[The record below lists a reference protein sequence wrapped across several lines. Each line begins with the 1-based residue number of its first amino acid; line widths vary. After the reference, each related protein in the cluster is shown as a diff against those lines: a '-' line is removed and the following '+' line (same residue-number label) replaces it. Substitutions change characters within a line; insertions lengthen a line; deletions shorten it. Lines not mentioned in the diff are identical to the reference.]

1 MRTPCLAFVVVAL
14 LLSGC
19 ASAQAQSVGDMNELG
34 SALTKLSSSV
44 ESTVRYK
51 KQGADLDDKKLLILA
66 TRHDPSILE
75 PFQGY
80 YLRVLRQ
87 AGHSAVLVC
96 TPDGTTALL
105 EDAGCTA
112 RMEQHHWR
120 ATPGRP
126 CEFTLSLNE
135 LCPH

>member
-1 MRTPCLAFVVVAL
+1 MNKARLSLIIIVFL
-14 LLSGC
+14 LFGC
-19 ASAQAQSVGDMNELG
+19 ASAQARSEGEMNELG

-51 KQGADLDDKKLLILA
+51 KQGAGLSDEQLLLLS
-66 TRHDPSILE
+66 TQHDPAILE

-87 AGHSAVLVC
+87 GGHSAVLVC
-96 TPDGTTALL
+96 TPDGSTALL

-120 ATPGRP
+120 KIPERP
-126 CEFTLSLNE
+126 CEFTLNLNAV
-135 LCPH
+135 CPR